1 MNQSA
6 YIMDDPS
13 LESCYI
19 FALLLNFTHMCLDC
33 MLQDWPKIVSEICFL
48 ELLLEIRFEDLWGLA
63 GRNMI
68 QQGHV

>member
-1 MNQSA
+1 MNPLA

-13 LESCYI
+13 LDSCYI
-19 FALLLNFTHMCLDC
+19 FVLLLDFTHMCLDC
-33 MLQDWPKIVSEICFL
+33 MLHDWPKIVSEIFFL
-48 ELLLEIRFEDLWGLA
+48 ELLLEIKLEDMWGLA